1 MIVRYY
7 NIIHLFLKLIVFYG
21 SIGVRITCLNI
32 ILSQTGML
40 SMQHAPVH
48 ELRAYLRA
56 AAVKAHARRPGV
68 TRVANALIAARRGR
82 GGPTAA
88 DLAVPDWL
96 SLPSQQHQ
104 QHQSSHHHVSSSS
117 VGSKY
122 GKHSSNRSST
132 GGRVAFPK
140 PPKAPGQFIG
150 TTIIIIIIIWIISSI
165 HSPKLRNSFAN
176 NNILI
181 YCSHVTSSTIK

>member
-1 MIVRYY
+1 M
-7 NIIHLFLKLIVFYG
+7 LFV
-21 SIGVRITCLNI
+21 
-32 ILSQTGML
+32 GML

-56 AAVKAHARRPGV
+56 AAAKAHARRPGV

-82 GGPTAA
+82 SGMNSSTAS

-104 QHQSSHHHVSSSS
+104 SSHHHVSSSS
-117 VGSKY
+117 TGSKH
-122 GKHSSNRSST
+122 GKHSSRSST

-140 PPKAPGQFIG
+140 PPKAPGQ
-150 TTIIIIIIIWIISSI
+150 
-165 HSPKLRNSFAN
+165 
-176 NNILI
+176 
-181 YCSHVTSSTIK
+181 C

>member
-1 MIVRYY
+1 
-7 NIIHLFLKLIVFYG
+7 
-21 SIGVRITCLNI
+21 
-32 ILSQTGML
+32 ML

-68 TRVANALIAARRGR
+68 TRVANSLIAARRGR
-82 GGPTAA
+82 GGATAA

-104 QHQSSHHHVSSSS
+104 HHQSSHHHISSS
-117 VGSKY
+117 GSKH
-122 GKHSSNRSST
+122 GKHSSSRTSS

-140 PPKAPGQFIG
+140 PPKAPGQC
-150 TTIIIIIIIWIISSI
+150 TLRSI
-165 HSPKLRNSFAN
+165 Y
-176 NNILI
+176 I
-181 YCSHVTSSTIK
+181 

>member
-1 MIVRYY
+1 
-7 NIIHLFLKLIVFYG
+7 
-21 SIGVRITCLNI
+21 
-32 ILSQTGML
+32 ML

-68 TRVANALIAARRGR
+68 TRVANALIAARRNR
-82 GGPTAA
+82 GGMSSAIAA

-104 QHQSSHHHVSSSS
+104 HQSSHHHVSSSS
-117 VGSKY
+117 AGSKHS
-122 GKHSSNRSST
+122 KHSSRSST

-140 PPKAPGQFIG
+140 PPKAPGLCYFPKS
-150 TTIIIIIIIWIISSI
+150 II
-165 HSPKLRNSFAN
+165 
-176 NNILI
+176 
-181 YCSHVTSSTIK
+181 YY

>member
-1 MIVRYY
+1 
-7 NIIHLFLKLIVFYG
+7 
-21 SIGVRITCLNI
+21 
-32 ILSQTGML
+32 ML

-82 GGPTAA
+82 GGINSTAN

-96 SLPSQQHQ
+96 SLPSQQH
-104 QHQSSHHHVSSSS
+104 HQSSHHHVSS
-117 VGSKY
+117 GSKH
-122 GKHSSNRSST
+122 GKHSSSRTSS

-140 PPKAPGQFIG
+140 PPKAAG
-150 TTIIIIIIIWIISSI
+150 
-165 HSPKLRNSFAN
+165 L
-176 NNILI
+176 
-181 YCSHVTSSTIK
+181 